1 MATPQLTA
9 TELCDMVDSILHL
22 LLGWS
27 YTWQCLYI
35 KWERY
40 RHKVGRN
47 NKAIWCKW
55 LHEDPEGIWC
65 GSTLP
70 PAPANTK
77 DDVIG
82 ERLFH
87 AIVDRAAIT
96 RSAQMVSAGK
106 RKRKRKRK
114 KIFLEKHEIFI
125 VRSSSLDILYLFCSM
140 FSQESDSFDCIE
152 LESSWS
158 S

>member
-1 MATPQLTA
+1 M
-9 TELCDMVDSILHL
+9 
-22 LLGWS
+22 
-27 YTWQCLYI
+27 
-35 KWERY
+35 
-40 RHKVGRN
+40 
-47 NKAIWCKW
+47 
-55 LHEDPEGIWC
+55 
-65 GSTLP
+65 P

-106 RKRKRKRK
+106 KKKK

-125 VRSSSLDILYLFCSM
+125 VRSSSFDILYLFCSM